1 MTSATV
7 EQATAS
13 TSGKT
18 SERWR
23 IGQRSRVI
31 VSAGGGGGGGRRR
44 LPHQHCVASARGL
57 AMRGTSERPAAEVC
71 NDSLIKLAAMR
82 GGKLMLLCFP
92 KPL

>member
-31 VSAGGGGGGGRRR
+31 VSAGGGGGGDGR
-44 LPHQHCVASARGL
+44 LPHQHCVVSAGGL
-57 AMRGTSERPAAEVC
+57 AMRGTSERPAAEVW
-71 NDSLIKLAAMR
+71 NDSVIKLAAMR
-82 GGKLMLLCFP
+82 GSKCR
-92 KPL
+92 